1 MTSARRRLSG
11 GNRVYR
17 GRFVQ
22 HLFQHTSE
30 EVRAFERQ
38 GPADTSGPPRAALS
52 ASSLFSV
59 MSRDFAPDPDAVSVL
74 ANIYWPGVLTVLG
87 ISGAVLV
94 PLLGALLLA

>member
-1 MTSARRRLSG
+1 
-11 GNRVYR
+11 
-17 GRFVQ
+17 
-22 HLFQHTSE
+22 
-30 EVRAFERQ
+30 
-38 GPADTSGPPRAALS
+38 
-52 ASSLFSV
+52 